1 MNFSFWKRAFVSPV
15 GLCVCLPLGW
25 ASSSLAQEEEHN
37 RIINVGGDQV
47 RIPDRPLN
55 PSFKGQQG
63 KQRTEIHFDPA
74 TGVVTLKL
82 LVQDL
87 NGYFIPD
94 LRRDNFIVYENDIRQ
109 NNATV
114 DIEHAPV
121 SLALLIQLGGRYP
134 SLNKIL
140 ASQAF
145 DAGRQLI
152 EATGREDRIAIWK
165 YADRPEMLTDFSTD
179 HEKLDGVLYSLQPP
193 SISEA
198 NLYDALIAVLGRM
211 QEVDSRKA
219 IVLLSSG
226 VDTFSKATLD
236 EVLKAAGVSNTPV
249 YAISLAEMLKRATD
263 VLGSEAPSARIDWK
277 RAEKN
282 LGEIARASGGRLYS
296 PTTSVELSAIYDDV
310 MENLKVRYVITYK
323 SSVAGNLNSPRTVR
337 VELVNPK
344 TGAPIQI
351 VDVSGKTIHAHVVL
365 EDSYVPS
372 RAAGAQP

>member
-1 MNFSFWKRAFVSPV
+1 MSRAFLLLAALAFGASGQSQRPV
-15 GLCVCLPLGW
+15 RT
-25 ASSSLAQEEEHN
+25 SNE
-37 RIINVGGDQV
+37 QV

-55 PSFKGQQG
+55 SLFKGQQG
-63 KQRTEIHFDPA
+63 KQRSEMHLDPA

-87 NGYFIPD
+87 HGYFIPD
-94 LRRDNFIVYENDIRQ
+94 LRRDNFVVYEDNVRQ

-114 DIEHAPV
+114 DIEHAPM

-140 ASQAF
+140 ASQAL

-219 IVLLSSG
+219 MVLLSSG

-236 EVLKAAGVSNTPV
+236 EVLKGAAVSNTPV

-263 VLGSEAPSARIDWK
+263 VLGSEAPSAHIDWK
-277 RAEKN
+277 RAEKD

-296 PTTSVELSAIYDDV
+296 PTTSIDLSAIYDDV

-323 SSVAGNLNSPRTVR
+323 SSATGNLNSPRTVR

-351 VDVSGKTIHAHVVL
+351 VDVSGRTIHAQVVL

>member
-1 MNFSFWKRAFVSPV
+1 MSRAFLLLTALAFVAYGQSQRPV
-15 GLCVCLPLGW
+15 RT
-25 ASSSLAQEEEHN
+25 SN
-37 RIINVGGDQV
+37 DQV

-55 PSFKGQQG
+55 SLFKGQQG
-63 KQRTEIHFDPA
+63 KQRTETHFDPA

-94 LRRDNFIVYENDIRQ
+94 LRRDNFVVYENEVRQ

-121 SLALLIQLGGRYP
+121 SLALLIELGGRYP

-145 DAGRQLI
+145 DAGRQI
-152 EATGREDRIAIWK
+152 VEATGREDKIAIWQ
-165 YADRPEMLTDFSTD
+165 YADHPELLRDFSTD
-179 HEKLDGVLYSLQPP
+179 HEKLIDTLYSLQPP
-193 SISEA
+193 SVSEA
-198 NLYDALIAVLGRM
+198 NLYDALVAVLAHMGG
-211 QEVDSRKA
+211 VDGRKA
-219 IVLLSSG
+219 VILLSSG
-226 VDTFSKATLD
+226 VDTFSKAPLD
-236 EVLKAAGVSNTPV
+236 EVIKRAAVSDTPI
-249 YAISLAEMLKRATD
+249 YAISFGEMLKRATD
-263 VLGSEAPSARIDWK
+263 VLGSEAPSAHIDWK

-296 PTTSVELSAIYDDV
+296 PTTSVDLPAIYDDV

-323 SSVAGNLNSPRTVR
+323 SSATGNLNSPRTVR

-344 TGAPIQI
+344 TGAPLQI

-365 EDSYVPS
+365 EESYVPS